1 MLKKILLIIT
11 FISFLGNANSKLER
25 NIKYAYSKGMRYSL
39 VPLLKEYIYLSK
51 GNLKSMERYLEKI
64 ILTVGAK
71 NFEGLDI
78 SLLQRGN
85 SSVSKYLAAKKI
97 FAEGEY
103 EKAGSLFKSI
113 SSGSIF
119 YPFSRNY
126 LAVLSYLQ
134 KDYSKALSLYKTCV
148 ETSKSRLDKNL
159 STRVYK
165 QIKVNRDICIAGIAR
180 TYYAQRNFKKADYNY
195 LDLDKRSIAWPP
207 TLLEEAWSSYYGE
220 NYNRTLGKL
229 VTYKA
234 PQLKFITNP
243 EIYVLRATTYLRM
256 CLYGDVNKVVED
268 FYSRLEKTAKKSESI
283 AKQYKNNPD
292 YYYQL
297 VRNYQNESDKEFY
310 YFLKGIYKSPN
321 VKSFFDNIKY
331 AERERKK
338 LSKIQSSN
346 LKGLLSRNID
356 EFIKIQ
362 KKVIG
367 LVAETKV
374 EKYGIDLR
382 KSFQTMSYIKLEVLG
397 RKKEALYEGKEEAS
411 KRGEIKYLK
420 RNDRQYFWTFNKE
433 FWSDELGD
441 YVFALPVECPDEK

>member
-1 MLKKILLIIT
+1 MKKISI
-11 FISFLGNANSKLER
+11 FILFFSSLSFSNSKLEK
-25 NIKYAYSKGMRYSL
+25 NIKYAYSKGLRYSL
-39 VPLLKEYIYLSK
+39 VPLLKEYLYLSK
-51 GNLKSMERYLEKI
+51 GKLSSIDPYLEKI

-71 NFEGLDI
+71 NFEGLD
-78 SLLQRGN
+78 SQLLKQGRSY
-85 SSVSKYLAAKKI
+85 SSRYLAAKKL
-97 FAEGEY
+97 FAEGNYQE
-103 EKAGSLFKSI
+103 ARTLFKNI
-113 SSGSIF
+113 PSSHVF
-119 YPFSRNY
+119 YSFSQNF
-126 LAVLSYLQ
+126 LAVLSYLN
-134 KDYSKALSLYKTCV
+134 KDYSNALSLYESCV
-148 ETSKSRLDKNL
+148 KSAKSKLSDELD
-159 STRVYK
+159 SRVYK

-180 TYYAQRNFKKADYNY
+180 TYYAQRNFKKADYHY

-234 PQLKFITNP
+234 PQLQFVTNP

-268 FYSRLEKTAKKSESI
+268 FYSRFEKAAKRSESM
-283 AKQYKNNPD
+283 AKQFKNKPD

-297 VRNYQNESDKEFY
+297 VRDYKSESDREFY
-310 YFLKGIYKSPN
+310 FVLKGIYKSPN
-321 VKSFFDNIKY
+321 VKSFFDNVKF
-331 AERERKK
+331 AELERKK
-338 LSKIQSSN
+338 LSRVSNSS
-346 LKGLLSRNID
+346 LKGLLNRNID
-356 EFIKIQ
+356 EFIKVQ

-367 LVAETKV
+367 IVAETKI

-397 RKKEALYEGKEEAS
+397 RKKDALYEGKEYTG